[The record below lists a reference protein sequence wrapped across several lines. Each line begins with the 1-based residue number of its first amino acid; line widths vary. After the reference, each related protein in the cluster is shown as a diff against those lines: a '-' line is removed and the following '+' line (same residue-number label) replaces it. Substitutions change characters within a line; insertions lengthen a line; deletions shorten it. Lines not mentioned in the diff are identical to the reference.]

1 MLKDP
6 AEKAQNASPQ
16 DTSVTLQFIRRGRMK
31 GYLVLD
37 PHWSKRDVPKIQEKL
52 QKRGNVKC

>member
-1 MLKDP
+1 M
-6 AEKAQNASPQ
+6 QVYQ

-37 PHWSKRDVPKIQEKL
+37 PQWSKRDVPKIQEKL

>member
-6 AEKAQNASPQ
+6 AEKAQKQIRQ
-16 DTSVTLQFIRRGRMK
+16 DTSVILQFIRRGRMK

-37 PHWSKRDVPKIQEKL
+37 LHWSKRDIPKIQEKL